1 MFKFRIILSLLIA
14 LSSTLLLDARIKDR
28 GDSYITKEEIA
39 SLEKSGH
46 ITPLGKNSWKT
57 RGGLFLKGKDP
68 DGKNRL
74 EHIMRHSTDS
84 PSRPKHGVFSLT
96 KAEIIDL
103 LDETWSQTAGNPKRG
118 PERGGKTVFT
128 YDTGRDIGY
137 LGGREGLNKKYPKL
151 KSVRLVINN
160 KKEVITFFPY

>member
-1 MFKFRIILSLLIA
+1 MFKIRITLAIIIA
-14 LSSTLLLDARIKDR
+14 LSSAVLLNARLMEKGDLNISKD
-28 GDSYITKEEIA
+28 EIA

-46 ITPLGKNSWKT
+46 LASVGKNSWKT

-68 DGKNRL
+68 DGKTRL
-74 EHIMRHSTDS
+74 EHIMRHSSDS
-84 PSRPKHGVFSLT
+84 PSRPKHGVFSIS
-96 KAEIIDL
+96 KAEIIEL
-103 LDETWSQTAGNPKRG
+103 LDETWSKTAGDLKNG

-137 LGGREGLNKKYPKL
+137 LGGREGMNKNHPKL
-151 KSVRLVINN
+151 RSVRLVVNN

>member
-1 MFKFRIILSLLIA
+1 MFKIRIILSLILFIT
-14 LSSTLLLDARIKDR
+14 SSSLLDARLKDK
-28 GDSYITKEEIA
+28 GDLYITKDEIA

-46 ITPLGKNSWKT
+46 ITALGKNSWKT

-74 EHIMRHSTDS
+74 EHIMRHVSDS
-84 PSRPKHGVFSLT
+84 PSRPKHGVFSIS
-96 KAEIIDL
+96 KAEIIEL
-103 LDETWSQTAGNPKRG
+103 LDETWNKTAGNSSKG

-128 YDTGRDIGY
+128 YDTGRDVGY
-137 LGGREGLNKKYPKL
+137 LGGKEGLNKKHPKL
-151 KSVRLVINN
+151 KSVRLVVNN